1 MATKTGFLAGLT
13 LLLSTQVSLGQ
24 AFNQAIVFGDS
35 TVDSGYFKVLKNPGG
50 GAAYNALWPAAVNAG
65 AGAPTNSPGPMNS
78 QVLAAYF
85 GLTANPAN
93 QGGTNFATS
102 GAKDVTVNTLQTDG
116 FGAAIPTVRQIANYL
131 AANNGR
137 ANGNALYLISSGGND
152 VSFALG
158 ATGTGPFPANPNAY
172 LVSAATNL
180 ASSIAAL
187 QAAGARYII
196 VPDLPYSFPPG
207 DANATTHQLRLLYS
221 QTLWSALAA
230 SGVQFIPVDVNAFR
244 LAVFSNPAE
253 FGFIT
258 TSNAVG
264 QTACSKP
271 ATVTTAWALLCSAN
285 PGAPSQLVSPDAE
298 QTRLFADDQH
308 YTTAG
313 QKIQADYEYSL
324 IVAPS
329 EISYLAE
336 VPVKTRAAV
345 ISQIDNEIAVSLR
358 QPGAYHAW
366 VSGDVS
372 WLKITNPNFG
382 FPDDPG
388 TPVSTAA
395 GFDYRI
401 TPNWLLG
408 VAFSGGTTNQSFS
421 LGGGNFRLD
430 EFAVSAYAAYL
441 NGPFWGNAIASAGEL
456 FFNTNRQVPIGIT
469 VQPNTS
475 STKGSNFSLM
485 LETGYNFATPFGTGA
500 SLMPVKAPAPASI
513 LTHGPVVGITLQR
526 VHVDGFTETDQ
537 FAAIGG
543 FTALS
548 FLDQTR
554 DSAVTELGYQAS
566 IDFGT
571 LRPFAKVVWNHE
583 LANTDRSVTA
593 FLTTVN
599 FAPGFSMPAVEVGK
613 DWGMANLGTAI
624 KLSRNVSGFVAVV
637 AQFAQSNV
645 TNYGGQVG
653 INVAFVPPAAE
664 LPVKAR

>member
-13 LLLSTQVSLGQ
+13 LLLSTQVSWGQ

-35 TVDSGYFKVLKNPGG
+35 TVDAGYFRALANPGG
-50 GAAYNALWPAAVNAG
+50 GAAFNALWATAVAAG

-78 QVLAAYF
+78 QALAAFF

-102 GAKDVTVNTLQTDG
+102 GAKEVTVNTLQTDG
-116 FGAAIPTVRQIANYL
+116 FGAAIPTVTQISNYL

-152 VSFALG
+152 VSFAIG
-158 ATGTGPFPANPNAY
+158 ATGTGPFPANPNAFV
-172 LVSAATNL
+172 VSAATGL
-180 ASSIAAL
+180 ASAIAAL

-196 VPDLPYSFPPG
+196 VPDLNYDFPTG
-207 DANATTHQLRLLYS
+207 AANAAQRQLRLVYS
-221 QTLWSALAA
+221 QALWSTLAA
-230 SGVQFIPVDVNAFR
+230 SGVQFIPADVNAFR
-244 LAVFSNPAE
+244 LAVASNPAE
-253 FGFIT
+253 FGFI
-258 TSNAVG
+258 SISSAVG
-264 QTACSKP
+264 QTACTKP

-285 PGAPSQLVSPDAE
+285 PGAPSQLVTPDAA
-298 QTRLFADDQH
+298 QTHLFADDQH
-308 YTTAG
+308 YATAG
-313 QKIQADYEYSL
+313 QKIEADYEYSL

-358 QPGAYHAW
+358 QPGSYHAW

-372 WLKITNPNFG
+372 WLKISNPNPG

-395 GFDYRI
+395 GFDYRV

-408 VAFSGGTTNQSFS
+408 VAFSGGTTNQTFS
-421 LGGGNFRLD
+421 LGGNFRLD

-500 SLMPVKAPAPASI
+500 SLMPVKAPAPVSI

-526 VHVDGFTETDQ
+526 VRVDGFTETDQ

-548 FLDQTR
+548 FLGQTR

-624 KLSRNVSGFVAVV
+624 RLSRDVTGFAAVV
-637 AQFAQSNV
+637 AQFAQNNV

-653 INVAFVPPAAE
+653 INVAFAPPATD